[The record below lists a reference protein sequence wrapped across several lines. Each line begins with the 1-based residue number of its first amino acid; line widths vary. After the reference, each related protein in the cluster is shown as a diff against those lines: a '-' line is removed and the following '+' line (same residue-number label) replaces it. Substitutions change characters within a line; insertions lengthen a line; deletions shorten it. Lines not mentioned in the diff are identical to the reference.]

1 MMRSLF
7 SGVSGLQNHQT
18 RMDVI
23 GNNIANVNTIGF
35 KRSRVIFQDMLS
47 QTLQSA
53 ASPSEN
59 RGGSNPIQVGLGM
72 SLASIDVIHTTSSLQ
87 PTGKNTDL
95 SIEGEGFF
103 MVGDGSNIYYT
114 RAGNFDLN
122 SESVFFHGGTGLRA
136 KGILADSSGQIDPK
150 GQIVDIDLSAQVASP
165 AHATSK
171 ITFAKNLDFRVV
183 AGEEAN
189 YTMNVSVFDSKG
201 DTHLVNVFFSKTA
214 DNTWEVTTTVDGEE
228 PTDVSGQGI
237 LTFDPI
243 TGRLVGSTVSELN
256 YLIEGA
262 DALDIAFD
270 FSNATEY
277 AGDFTITYTGQDG
290 YEAGYLEEV
299 TVDSNGVLNG
309 SFSNGQSRPLAQL
322 TIATFSNPAGL
333 DKMGTNL
340 YALSN
345 NSGVPDQGLPGISGR
360 GIIKPETLEM
370 SNVDLTQEFVEM
382 IITQRGF
389 QANSRVITTSDQ
401 ILEELVN
408 LRR

>member
-7 SGVSGLQNHQT
+7 SGVSGLKNHQT

-72 SLASIDVIHTTSSLQ
+72 SLASIDVIHTTGSLQ

-201 DTHLVNVFFSKTA
+201 DTHLVNVSFFKEEE
-214 DNTWEVTTTVDGEE
+214 NTWKVTTTVDGEE

-243 TGRLVGSTVSELN
+243 TGRLVESTVSELN

>member
-72 SLASIDVIHTTSSLQ
+72 SLASIDVIHTTGSLQ

-201 DTHLVNVFFSKTA
+201 DTHLVNVSFFKEEE
-214 DNTWEVTTTVDGEE
+214 NTWKVTTTVDGEE

-243 TGRLVGSTVSELN
+243 TGRLVESTVSELN

>member
-72 SLASIDVIHTTSSLQ
+72 SLASIDVIHTTGSLQ

-171 ITFAKNLDFRVV
+171 ITFAKNLDFRAEV
-183 AGEEAN
+183 GEEID

-243 TGRLVGSTVSELN
+243 TGRLVESTVSELN